1 MNITALSAP
10 PATLAPH
17 YLPALEQA
25 IAHID
30 AQFDPQAIVVS
41 GSILRGNP
49 DPGSDFD
56 IHVLWAHPHRRR
68 IQLHFAG
75 VPAEIFLNPPEW
87 IPRYL
92 EQEAQQGR
100 PLTADMLASGW
111 LIRDR
116 DGQMQQFIDMARSQL
131 AAGWLVS
138 ADTLQRMR
146 YEAAL
151 LFEDAAEVFRRDP
164 HTARLL
170 QASAIEA
177 GLRCWFASQQ
187 RFLPRPKARLAM
199 LAETAPDLHGLVLEA
214 LQASTAH
221 APSATL
227 ALARA
232 LIGAEGFF
240 CWDSGEQ
247 P

>member
-1 MNITALSAP
+1 MSTFSLPEP
-10 PATLAPH
+10 PATLPPH
-17 YLPALEQA
+17 YLPALEHA

-30 AQFDPQAIVVS
+30 ATFDPLAIVVS

-56 IHVLWAHPHRRR
+56 IHVLWSLPQRRR
-68 IQLHFAG
+68 IQLRFDG
-75 VPAEIFLNPPEW
+75 VPAEIFLNPPAW
-87 IPRYL
+87 LARYL
-92 EQEAQQGR
+92 QDEAQQGR

-116 DGQMQQFIDMARSQL
+116 DGQMQTFIEMARHQL
-131 AAGWLVS
+131 AAGWQVS

-151 LFEDAAEVFRRDP
+151 LFEDAAEVFVREP
-164 HTARLL
+164 YTARLL

-177 GLRCWFASQQ
+177 GLRCWFAGQQ
-187 RFLPRPKARLAM
+187 RFLPRPKQRLAM
-199 LAETAPDLHGLVLEA
+199 LADAAPKLHALLIEA
-214 LQASTAH
+214 MQASTDH
-221 APSATL
+221 APAATL

-240 CWDSGEQ
+240 CWDSGDQ